1 MQKIIF
7 IYLFL
12 FCSIIVTSQNFEK
25 VISSDN
31 LKGGYNGFASFADYN
46 KDGLLDIF
54 VTGVDFGPN
63 GDFRNAILYKNN
75 GDKTFTESAI
85 KNIPRVVYGDHSW
98 GDFNNDG
105 TLDLLYAG
113 TVSGFAENNIT
124 KIYKNIDNGCEF
136 VEISNSIP
144 KIKDGSVEWV
154 DVNNDGLLD
163 VFYQGIN
170 SNDKFDLGIFKNNG
184 NETFTKVENI
194 NLYSITGERANMQF
208 NRGNWVDFDG
218 DGLKDVIIASSTKT
232 EREFAIY
239 KNLGNFNFQKLNFS
253 LPQLSYVSMD
263 VGDINKDGL
272 PDLVFTGST
281 EFNLMSGDRNSKL
294 FFYLNKGNMNFSNS
308 LVLEN
313 SGGFLSQ
320 LKLGDFNNDGF
331 LDLVNFGS
339 GLSYRVTKFYLNN
352 KNDTFSEVYKGFP
365 ICYSGGIDFGDFDN
379 DKDLDILY
387 YGRTENPRD
396 DEITY
401 IYENKTSNI
410 EFPSEIIVD
419 YGCGCNL
426 QSSFSLN
433 NSVDSVIW
441 NFDDATTGALNVSNQ
456 SVRTHTFSH
465 TDSFTISATYTKGT
479 TTNTIF
485 KTVDIV
491 LPPIIN
497 KPTNIEICEKDKI
510 LNLHL
515 LKDTEVLYGL
525 VKSDYEISYH
535 LSSDDAKKN
544 ILPLSNLFTVENSI
558 HNIFLR
564 VQNKLKPNCYV
575 VNDFSITVLNSPVPN
590 QIDDINVCD
599 DNADGFAYFDL
610 SNIDSILLKDQPN
623 VEIKYF
629 DSSDN
634 QLALPL
640 SSNYGNIVANKD
652 YIKAKII
659 NSQNSC
665 FLETF
670 VYLIVNPF
678 PLLNNLNV
686 LVGCDDNNDGISE
699 YFDTS
704 TIEKNALGNQN
715 GITVSYFDVSGNQLP
730 SPLPNPFTNT
740 TPYNQSIIVRSTNQ
754 ITGCFIE
761 GTLFLETSSKPK
773 INKPTNLY
781 TCDEGN
787 GYGYFDTSKIE
798 SQLIGNQSGLQIF
811 YKDNNGQVLQSPL
824 PISFKNMTSN
834 LQTIY
839 VRVEN
844 KINPLCFSETSFDL
858 EVNKLPEIKLEKN
871 YSICNLETNLAIAI
885 NPNYNFYEWK
895 FQDGRIISVT
905 NQAKLIDQGDY
916 TIEVSNSVNG
926 LSCVNSFSFNLKRST
941 LPSIVNV
948 NYDEL
953 GNNFIEI
960 IASGDGNFEYSI
972 DGINFQDSN
981 LFKNFSGGT
990 YTVYVRDK
998 DGCGQDSSE
1007 VTVLDYPKFFTPND
1021 DGLNDFWQIKGIS
1034 KYPNAQ
1040 ISIFDRFGKLL
1051 TKFSSLDIGWTGKYN
1066 EAIMLSDDYWF
1077 SVNLNNQNR
1086 TFTGHFTLKR

>member
-1 MQKIIF
+1 MQKTIF

-12 FCSIIVTSQNFEK
+12 FYSIIVTSQNFEK

-31 LKGGYNGFASFADYN
+31 LKGGYNGFASFVDYN

-75 GDKTFTESAI
+75 GDKTFTESDI
-85 KNIPRVVYGDHSW
+85 KNIPRAIYGDLSW

-105 TLDLLYAG
+105 TLDLLYNG

-144 KIKDGSVEWV
+144 KIKDGSVQWV
-154 DVNNDGLLD
+154 DIDNDGLLD

-170 SNDKFDLGIFKNNG
+170 ANNIFDLGIFKNNG

-194 NLYSITGERANMQF
+194 NLYTISGERANLQF
-208 NRGNWVDFDG
+208 NSGEWADFDG
-218 DGLKDVIIASSTKT
+218 DGFKDIIIASSTKT

-239 KNLGNFNFQKLNFS
+239 KNLGNFKFQKTSFS

-272 PDLVFTGST
+272 PDFVFTGST
-281 EFNLMSGDRNSKL
+281 LFDMMSGDRNTKL
-294 FFYLNKGNMNFSNS
+294 YFYINKGNMNFSNS
-308 LVLEN
+308 LILDNE
-313 SGGFLSQ
+313 GAFLSQ

-339 GLSYRVTKFYLNN
+339 GLSFRVTKFYSNN
-352 KNDTFSEVYKGFP
+352 KNDTFSEVDKGFP
-365 ICYSGGIDFGDFDN
+365 ICYSGGVDFGDFDS
-379 DKDLDILY
+379 DQDLDILY

-401 IYENKTSNI
+401 IYENKTLDI
-410 EFPSEIIVD
+410 DLPSEIIFD
-419 YGCGCNL
+419 IGCGCSME
-426 QSSFSLN
+426 SSFSLN

-441 NFDDATTGALNVSNQ
+441 NFDDVTTGTLNLSNEL
-456 SVRTHTFSH
+456 RPTHLFSH
-465 TDSFTISATYTKGT
+465 TGTFTIAATYTKGT
-479 TTNTIF
+479 TTNTIV

-491 LPPIIN
+491 IPPIIK
-497 KPTNIEICEKDKI
+497 KPANIEICEADNN
-510 LNLHL
+510 LNFHT
-515 LKDTEVLYGL
+515 LKDTEVLDGL
-525 VKSDYEISYH
+525 AQSDYEISYH
-535 LSSDDAKKN
+535 LSFNDADKN
-544 ILPLSNLFTVENSI
+544 NGALSNSFTVESPARSI
-558 HNIFLR
+558 FVR
-564 VQNKLKPNCYV
+564 VQNKLKPKCYV
-575 VNDFSITVLNSPVPN
+575 VNDFNITVLTSPVPN

-599 DNADGFAYFDL
+599 DNADGFAYFNL

-629 DSSDN
+629 DSNDN
-634 QLALPL
+634 QLTLPL
-640 SSNYGNIVANKD
+640 SSNYGNIVANRD

-659 NSQNSC
+659 NSQNGC
-665 FLETF
+665 LVEKNIN
-670 VYLIVNPF
+670 LIVNPL
-678 PLLNNLNV
+678 PVVNSLNV

-704 TIEKNALGNQN
+704 TIENNLIGNQTGIAVSYYDILGNKL
-715 GITVSYFDVSGNQLP
+715 T

-740 TPYNQSIIVRSTNQ
+740 TPYNQTIVVRLTNQ
-754 ITGCFIE
+754 ITSCYTE
-761 GTLFLETSSKPK
+761 ANLVLETSSKPK

-781 TCDEGN
+781 ACDEGN
-787 GYGYFDTSKIE
+787 GYGYFDTSEIE
-798 SQLIGNQSGLQIF
+798 FQLIGNQSGLKIL
-811 YKDNNGQVLQSPL
+811 YTDKNGQLLQSPL
-824 PISFKNMTSN
+824 SISFKNTISN
-834 LQTIY
+834 FQTIY

-844 KINPLCFSETSFDL
+844 SINPLCFSETNFDL
-858 EVNKLPEIKLEKN
+858 VVNQLPEINLEKN
-871 YSICNLETNLAIAI
+871 YSICNLESYLPLAI
-885 NPNYNFYEWK
+885 NTNYESYEWK
-895 FQDGRIISVT
+895 FQDDRIISVT
-905 NQAKLIDQGDY
+905 NEVKLVDEGNY
-916 TIEVSNSVNG
+916 TIKVSNSVND
-926 LSCVNSFSFNLKRST
+926 LICVNSFSFNLKRST

-960 IASGDGNFEYSI
+960 ITSADGNFEYSI
-972 DGINFQDSN
+972 DGINFQDSSI
-981 LFKNFSGGT
+981 FKNISGDT

-998 DGCGQDSSE
+998 DGCGQDFSE

-1051 TKFSSLDIGWTGKYN
+1051 TKFSSLDIGWTGRYN
-1066 EAIMLSDDYWF
+1066 EAIMVSDDYWF
-1077 SVNLNNQNR
+1077 SVNLNDQNR

>member
-1 MQKIIF
+1 MQKTIF

-12 FCSIIVTSQNFEK
+12 FYSIFVSSQNFEK
-25 VISSDN
+25 VSASDN
-31 LKGGYNGFASFADYN
+31 LKGGYNGFASFVDYN

-54 VTGVDFGPN
+54 VTGVDFGVN

-85 KNIPRVVYGDHSW
+85 KNIPRAIYGDLSW

-105 TLDLLYAG
+105 TLDLLYNG

-144 KIKDGSVEWV
+144 KIKDGSVQWV
-154 DVNNDGLLD
+154 DIDNDGLLD

-170 SNDKFDLGIFKNNG
+170 ANDIFDLGIFKNNG

-208 NRGNWVDFDG
+208 NRGNWADFDG

-239 KNLGNFNFQKLNFS
+239 KNLGNFKFQKTSFS

-281 EFNLMSGDRNSKL
+281 EFNLMSGDSNSKL

-365 ICYSGGIDFGDFDN
+365 ICYSGGVDFGDFDN
-379 DKDLDILY
+379 DNDLDILY

-401 IYENKTSNI
+401 VYENKTVNI
-410 EFPSEIIVD
+410 DLPSEIIFD
-419 YGCGCNL
+419 NGCGCSME
-426 QSSFSLN
+426 SSFSLN

-441 NFDDATTGALNVSNQ
+441 NFGDVTAATLNESNQ
-456 SVRTHTFSH
+456 VRPTHLFSH
-465 TDSFTISATYTKGT
+465 TGTFTISATYTKGI
-479 TTNTIF
+479 TTNTIV

-491 LPPIIN
+491 IPPIIK
-497 KPTNIEICEKDKI
+497 KPATIEICEAD
-510 LNLHL
+510 NNFNFHA
-515 LKDTEVLYGL
+515 LKDTEVLDGL
-525 VKSDYEISYH
+525 AQSDYEISYH
-535 LSSDDAKKN
+535 LSFNDADRN
-544 ILPLSNLFTVENSI
+544 NAALPNSFEVENLNQSI
-558 HNIFLR
+558 FVR
-564 VQNKLKPNCYV
+564 VQNKLKSKCYAV
-575 VNDFSITVLNSPVPN
+575 TDFSIIVLNSPVWN
-590 QIDDINVCD
+590 GIEDINVCD
-599 DNADGFAYFDL
+599 DNTDGFAFFDL
-610 SNIDSILLKDQPN
+610 STIDAILIKNQSNIQIT
-623 VEIKYF
+623 YF

-634 QLALPL
+634 QLTIPL
-640 SSNYGNIVANKD
+640 SSNYSNIIANKD
-652 YIKAKII
+652 YIRTKII
-659 NSQNSC
+659 NSQNGC
-665 FLETF
+665 LVEKDIN
-670 VYLIVNPF
+670 LIVNHLPVV
-678 PLLNNLNV
+678 NSLNV
-686 LVGCDDNNDGISE
+686 LVGCDDDNDGISE

-704 TIEKNALGNQN
+704 TIESNAIGNQT
-715 GITVSYFDVSGNQLP
+715 GVTVSYYDIMGNNLS
-730 SPLPNPFTNT
+730 SPLPNPFTNS
-740 TPYNQSIIVRSTNQ
+740 TPYNQTIVVRLTNQ
-754 ITGCFIE
+754 ITSCYTE
-761 GTLFLETSSKPK
+761 ANLVLETSSKPK
-773 INKPTNLY
+773 INKPSNLY
-781 TCDEGN
+781 ACDEGN
-787 GYGYFDTSKIE
+787 GFGYFDTSNIE
-798 SQLIGNQSGLQIF
+798 SQLIGNQSGLKIL
-811 YKDNNGQVLQSPL
+811 YMDKDGQVLQSPL
-824 PISFKNMTSN
+824 PISFKNTISN
-834 LQTIY
+834 FQTLS

-844 KINPLCFSETSFDL
+844 SINLLCFSETSFDL
-858 EVNKLPEIKLEKN
+858 GVNQLPEINLKKN
-871 YSICNLETNLAIAI
+871 YSICNLESYFPLAI
-885 NPNYNFYEWK
+885 NSNYESYEWK
-895 FQDGRIISVT
+895 FQDDRIISIANEVQLT
-905 NQAKLIDQGDY
+905 DEGNY
-916 TIEVSNSVNG
+916 TIKVSNSTNG
-926 LSCVNSFSFNLKRST
+926 LVCFNSFSFNLKRSV

-972 DGINFQDSN
+972 DGINFQDNN
-981 LFKNFSGGT
+981 LFKNISGGS
-990 YTVYVRDK
+990 YIVYVRDK
-998 DGCGQDSSE
+998 DGCGQDLSE

-1021 DGLNDFWQIKGIS
+1021 DGLNDFWQIKGII

-1040 ISIFDRFGKLL
+1040 ISIFDRYGKLL
-1051 TKFSSLDIGWTGKYN
+1051 NQFSTMDSGWNGTYN
-1066 EAIMLSDDYWF
+1066 SAKMKADDYWF
-1077 SVNLNNQNR
+1077 SVNFKGQNR